1 MKDVINYYY
10 DLVIDRI
17 YENNSKYFFYE
28 DNKYYIIEC
37 INGNKLKKL
46 NALIEELFNNKIVV
60 SKIIETKNK
69 KYSFT
74 YKNQEYVIVMMPIIE
89 STSVN
94 LKDILKYN
102 ININDK
108 FDFIKVNEIE
118 NMKNIVDYYEEV
130 MSGYR
135 EEYMLIQTYFNY
147 YVGLAENSISYLN
160 DISDSSDIVYSISHD
175 HINKCIEG
183 ELADISNIT
192 YNYRMKDIASY
203 IRYKIINK
211 EEWVREIEWFFNSF
225 KLNDF
230 DYKFIYSNVIF
241 PSYFFDLIKLIIND
255 KVSEEEIKKYTDN
268 ITYIEKE
275 YNRLYNII
283 CKYNKI
289 VKIDWIK

>member
-28 DNKYYIIEC
+28 DNKYYILEC

-118 NMKNIVDYYEEV
+118 NMKNIVDY
-130 MSGYR
+130 
-135 EEYMLIQTYFNY
+135 
-147 YVGLAENSISYLN
+147 
-160 DISDSSDIVYSISHD
+160 
-175 HINKCIEG
+175 
-183 ELADISNIT
+183 
-192 YNYRMKDIASY
+192 
-203 IRYKIINK
+203 
-211 EEWVREIEWFFNSF
+211 
-225 KLNDF
+225 
-230 DYKFIYSNVIF
+230 
-241 PSYFFDLIKLIIND
+241 
-255 KVSEEEIKKYTDN
+255 
-268 ITYIEKE
+268 
-275 YNRLYNII
+275 
-283 CKYNKI
+283 
-289 VKIDWIK
+289 